1 VGQARSQTRLRPAF
15 DPALASFSE
24 KITLQTS
31 WSGIASGKIIPL
43 SNQSCRGFATGKR
56 KNHCTDSMCVAGKT
70 NA

>member
-1 VGQARSQTRLRPAF
+1 LRPAF
-15 DPALASFSE
+15 DPALAGFSE

-31 WSGIASGKIIPL
+31 WRKNYPAVESKL
-43 SNQSCRGFATGKR
+43 SRFRHGKR

>member
-1 VGQARSQTRLRPAF
+1 LRPAF
-15 DPALASFSE
+15 DPALAGFSE

-31 WSGIASGKIIPL
+31 WSGIASGRIIPL
-43 SNQSCRGFATGKR
+43 SNQKLSRFRHGKR